1 MSTINCI
8 YDVRLDLKDLIL
20 NIVDLISIKKETS
33 IKNPTF
39 LLMGI
44 ASFVK
49 TDFKKVDASFKKF
62 GVNYL
67 EMMKKYIQSTDLI
80 FYFEFDFILGGFS
93 QLVLNN
99 MGFSQSK
106 LFPDK
111 DIQMIKSQL
120 QVELLLSGKNFIL
133 LPNVLMKCSDISF
146 NFK

>member
-20 NIVDLISIKKETS
+20 NIIDLISIKKETP

-49 TDFKKVDASFKKF
+49 TDFKIVDASFKTF
-62 GVNYL
+62 GANYL
-67 EMMKKYIQSTDLI
+67 EIMKKYFQSDI
-80 FYFEFDFILGGFS
+80 FCFEFDFILDGFS
-93 QLVLNN
+93 QFVFNN

-111 DIQMIKSQL
+111 DIQMITSQL
-120 QVELLLSGKNFIL
+120 QLELLLSGKNFIL
-133 LPNVLMKCSDISF
+133 LPNVLMKCSDIRF